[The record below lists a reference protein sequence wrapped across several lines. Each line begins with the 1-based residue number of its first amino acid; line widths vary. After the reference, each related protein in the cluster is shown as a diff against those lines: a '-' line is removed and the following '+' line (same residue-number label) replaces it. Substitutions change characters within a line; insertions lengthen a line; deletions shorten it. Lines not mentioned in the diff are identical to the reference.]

1 MHLKESD
8 AVLLASSLPWERHH
22 SPSPHGK
29 SCGPH
34 LRAGGHT
41 SHRDRPVATDASSHT
56 APSARKL
63 RHVSGDKC
71 PTCRMFVS
79 EAKKHT
85 RSLSTAG
92 PQETVAIRCVLTGG
106 LLKIKSTVIIKGVAH
121 QPPLV
126 PGRWQTKS
134 ATMQANRYT
143 VTARLSLRFR

>member
-1 MHLKESD
+1 MR
-8 AVLLASSLPWERHH
+8 VLLASFLPWERHC
-22 SPSPHGK
+22 SPPPHGE
-29 SCGPH
+29 SCGQH
-34 LRAGGHT
+34 LRAGGHP
-41 SHRDRPVATDASSHT
+41 RPRNVPVAPDANPHT
-56 APSARKL
+56 APNARKL

-121 QPPLV
+121 QPQLV

-143 VTARLSLRFR
+143 VTARLSLRFM